1 MSAGPELDRSAT
13 VRWMEVTS
21 VDTVP
26 LREGR
31 KVRLARR
38 ELALFNL
45 GGKYLA
51 VENSCPHKGGPL
63 SDGILSGNSVFCPLH
78 NWKVSLTN
86 GVVENPP
93 GQTCR
98 IKTYPVKIEN
108 SKVFLQIPDHPL

>member
-1 MSAGPELDRSAT
+1 MSAGPELGARNM
-13 VRWMEVTS
+13 RWIEIIP
-21 VDTVP
+21 VDTIP

-31 KVRLARR
+31 KVRLANL

-51 VENSCPHKGGPL
+51 VANSCPHKGGPL

-78 NWKVSLTN
+78 NWKVSLLD
-86 GVVENPP
+86 GCVENPP

-98 IKTYPVKIEN
+98 IKTYPTKVEDK
-108 SKVFLQIPDHPL
+108 KVFLGL